1 MNSLINNKQEW
12 ETNQV
17 ALCAFTTCSRL
28 LKFDWCLRWIAV
40 GKDHNNYPH
49 RLAVCYDHTKEE
61 VLQAIEQNTPEE
73 FKRWSKWGL
82 STNVEDSNS
91 LLEKLSK
98 LLKPTELPM

>member
-1 MNSLINNKQEW
+1 MNSLINTKQEW

-40 GKDHNNYPH
+40 DRQHGNYPY

-61 VLQAIEQNTPEE
+61 VLQAIEQNTPEK

-91 LLEKLSK
+91 LLEKLS
-98 LLKPTELPM
+98 

>member
-1 MNSLINNKQEW
+1 MNSLINTKQEW

-40 GKDHNNYPH
+40 GKDHGNYPH

-61 VLQAIEQNTPEE
+61 VLQAIEQNTPEK

-98 LLKPTELPM
+98 LLKPTEIPM